1 MKCSDLCC
9 VQDVQLHPFY
19 YITSTLGT
27 VRISCPEI
35 LLCQVELL
43 LRLCTDDFTYGFDR
57 EDLYIQVGQIC
68 MTLTLT

>member
-9 VQDVQLHPFY
+9 VQDVQLHPFQHD
-19 YITSTLGT
+19 TLTLGT
-27 VRISCPEI
+27 VRISCIEI

-43 LRLCTDDFTYGFDR
+43 LRPYSDNLPYKYAR